1 VPRSPGIDPILCQG
15 AVEIARYLGFDC
27 GMPGEADLDAIG
39 SRRRSDQ
46 IAEHEAVPKG
56 DRPGCAV
63 DGERRLDVCRKVG
76 DHGEERLGRAVAR
89 MPVCEEHRGVVEHRG
104 SERHDFRHSCQ
115 PYPPDRRDRLCR
127 RWARDITG
135 HALSETSVRAAR
147 ETAYRLHGRRASLQS
162 AAVSQDRVILE
173 VQERGSDQ
181 RGSRTVR
188 RLRKQGLIPGVLY
201 GNGHSR
207 AIAVGEREL
216 RAALTG
222 PGGLHAIVDVVIEG
236 QTTPHH
242 AVLKDLQQHPI
253 RGTVTHID
261 FHEVRLDRP
270 IQSAVTVYLVG
281 ESVGVAAGGV
291 LTQVVRELNVEALP
305 MEIPE
310 RIEAD
315 VSALDI
321 GGTLRLA
328 ELPLIAGVTFLDDA
342 EGTVIANVAAPRSEA
357 ELEELLAPTEA
368 EEGEEGEAPAEGEAM
383 VDAEIAGEAGEEPPA
398 AAAGDDSAADE

>member
-1 VPRSPGIDPILCQG
+1 
-15 AVEIARYLGFDC
+15 
-27 GMPGEADLDAIG
+27 M
-39 SRRRSDQ
+39 
-46 IAEHEAVPKG
+46 
-56 DRPGCAV
+56 
-63 DGERRLDVCRKVG
+63 
-76 DHGEERLGRAVAR
+76 
-89 MPVCEEHRGVVEHRG
+89 
-104 SERHDFRHSCQ
+104 
-115 PYPPDRRDRLCR
+115 
-127 RWARDITG
+127 
-135 HALSETSVRAAR
+135 
-147 ETAYRLHGRRASLQS
+147 
-162 AAVSQDRVILE
+162 SQDRVILE

-201 GNGHSR
+201 GKGHSR

-216 RAALTG
+216 RTALTG
-222 PGGLHAIVDVVIEG
+222 PSGLHAIVDVVIEG

-328 ELPLIAGVTFLDDA
+328 EIPSIAGVTFLDDA
-342 EGTVIANVAAPRSEA
+342 DETVIANVAAPRSEA
-357 ELEELLAPTEA
+357 ELEELLAPAEP
-368 EEGEEGEAPAEGEAM
+368 EEGEEGEEPVEGEAEG
-383 VDAEIAGEAGEEPPA
+383 DAEGTGEAGEEPA
-398 AAAGDDSAADE
+398 AEAGDGSAAEE

>member
-1 VPRSPGIDPILCQG
+1 
-15 AVEIARYLGFDC
+15 
-27 GMPGEADLDAIG
+27 M
-39 SRRRSDQ
+39 
-46 IAEHEAVPKG
+46 
-56 DRPGCAV
+56 
-63 DGERRLDVCRKVG
+63 
-76 DHGEERLGRAVAR
+76 
-89 MPVCEEHRGVVEHRG
+89 
-104 SERHDFRHSCQ
+104 
-115 PYPPDRRDRLCR
+115 
-127 RWARDITG
+127 
-135 HALSETSVRAAR
+135 RAAR